1 MIKLIAASLVSL
13 VIAGS
18 MTQVAAARQ
27 RIAKRHYAITVSK
40 TIRNANASLAPDHT
54 GPIFARRN
62 QVHNGHVSV
71 QDDQPHRLSIYP
83 PFMQGSCWDIGTC
96 D

>member
-27 RIAKRHYAITVSK
+27 RIAKRDYAITVSK
-40 TIRNANASLAPDHT
+40 IIRNANASLAPDYT
-54 GPIFARRN
+54 GPIFARHNQIRN
-62 QVHNGHVSV
+62 EHG

-83 PFMQGSCWDIGTC
+83 PFMQGSCCDIGTC